1 MELEYYN
8 QYIEYVKYYR
18 HTVAV
23 IAQIRRQCIAAA
35 VAAMD
40 LLKKKKYI

>member
-23 IAQIRRQCIAAA
+23 IFEIRRRRIAAA
-35 VAAMD
+35 VTATR
-40 LLKKKKYI
+40 LLKRKKK